1 MEKDLLNSL
10 FVNVIYAEMDY
21 QDGKIN
27 IDTLSY
33 TYHLTYRLVLV
44 HINDTGLLEDWY
56 SNPIIANVK
65 SILAEAEAE
74 SLTGE

>member
-1 MEKDLLNSL
+1 MEKALLNSL

-33 TYHLTYRLVLV
+33 TYNLTYRLVSL
-44 HINDTGLLEDWY
+44 HINDTELLEDWY
-56 SNPIIANVK
+56 NNPIIANVK
-65 SILAEAEAE
+65 SILAEAESEA
-74 SLTGE
+74 LTGE